1 MPLGNKV
8 QPNINKKLD
17 EIMVHEQNENI
28 NKKEKKNQTK
38 ILELKNSVNEMKN
51 ELQSNGNKA
60 DWIKD
65 RINLEII
72 PVGEEEN

>member
-1 MPLGNKV
+1 M
-8 QPNINKKLD
+8 
-17 EIMVHEQNENI
+17 
-28 NKKEKKNQTK
+28 K

-72 PVGEEEN
+72 PVGEEEK

>member
-72 PVGEEEN
+72 PVGEEEK

>member
-1 MPLGNKV
+1 MNRSNTLTRDLNSK
-8 QPNINKKLD
+8 
-17 EIMVHEQNENI
+17 
-28 NKKEKKNQTK
+28 NKKEMK

-65 RINLEII
+65 RIGRLEDRNLEII
-72 PVGEEEN
+72 PVGREIRYFF

>member
-38 ILELKNSVNEMKN
+38 ILELKNIITELKN
-51 ELQSNGNKA
+51 SKEGINGRFDQA
-60 DWIKD
+60 
-65 RINLEII
+65 
-72 PVGEEEN
+72 EEKKKKNQ